1 MAIKIDIS
9 YGEFLDKISILEI
22 KSERIKDESKL
33 ENIHKELNLLN
44 KLWSADPQSKVD
56 IKAEMDEMKAINE
69 KLWDIEDDIRDKEH
83 AKSFDDEFIRLARA
97 VYYTNDERADVKRRI
112 NKKLGSE
119 LIEEKSYAD
128 YK

>member
-83 AKSFDDEFIRLARA
+83 AKSFDDEFIRLAR
-97 VYYTNDERADVKRRI
+97 
-112 NKKLGSE
+112 
-119 LIEEKSYAD
+119 
-128 YK
+128 